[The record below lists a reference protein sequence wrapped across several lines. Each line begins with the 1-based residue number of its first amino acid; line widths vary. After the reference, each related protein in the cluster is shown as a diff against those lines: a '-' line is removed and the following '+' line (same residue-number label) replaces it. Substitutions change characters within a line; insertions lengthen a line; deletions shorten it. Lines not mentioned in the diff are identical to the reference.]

1 MCRKKEQG
9 SVQKKQGWEVGN
21 KYVDV
26 LFRPL
31 SRISCTHQTSI
42 THTSHV
48 INCDVAHG
56 FVFCFCLVLDSV
68 KINKACRIKSNQ
80 VESSRIKSS
89 IRAFGAHL
97 RTAEHEA
104 RTAVRWGI
112 AAAKTTD
119 KVSSAQ
125 SGHTRE
131 QKAFLP
137 KPPPIPSR
145 PLLAPPRAPSR
156 SLALPRAPS
165 RSLARPSRPRRAP
178 FAFPRAPS
186 RSAKTCATVTK
197 PPSGGYFTSFAAIL
211 AASRRQPPPGA
222 FRAT

>member
-1 MCRKKEQG
+1 MMCRKKEQG

-104 RTAVRWGI
+104 RTAETWGI
-112 AAAKTTD
+112 AVAKTTD

-125 SGHTRE
+125 SGHTRG

-137 KPPPIPSR
+137 KPPRASPPRAS
-145 PLLAPPRAPSR
+145 PPRAPSR
-156 SLALPRAPS
+156 PLDRNRRQAVISRRLR
-165 RSLARPSRPRRAP
+165 RSLPL
-178 FAFPRAPS
+178 
-186 RSAKTCATVTK
+186 V
-197 PPSGGYFTSFAAIL
+197 
-211 AASRRQPPPGA
+211 AASRRQGHFVQLEPRFVCRVCVLCLTSLLVYVA
-222 FRAT
+222 RLTLARCSLM

>member
-1 MCRKKEQG
+1 MWRTG
-9 SVQKKQGWEVGN
+9 
-21 KYVDV
+21 
-26 LFRPL
+26 LFFASAWFLIL
-31 SRISCTHQTSI
+31 SRSTRPVES
-42 THTSHV
+42 S
-48 INCDVAHG
+48 
-56 FVFCFCLVLDSV
+56 
-68 KINKACRIKSNQ
+68 RIKSNQ

-145 PLLAPPRAPSR
+145 PLAPPRAPSR

-186 RSAKTCATVTK
+186 HSAKTCATVTK